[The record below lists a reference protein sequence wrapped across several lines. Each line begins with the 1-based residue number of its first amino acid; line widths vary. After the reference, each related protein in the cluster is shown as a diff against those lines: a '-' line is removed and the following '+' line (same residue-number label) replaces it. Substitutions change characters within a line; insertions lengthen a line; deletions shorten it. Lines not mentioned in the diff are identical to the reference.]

1 MYLAEP
7 GRTAQTGPVD
17 RTELAGFLRSRRERI
32 APADVGLPA
41 GRRRRTPGLRREEV
55 ARLAF
60 ISVEYYTR
68 LEQARGPNPSNEVLA
83 GLTRALRL
91 SDVER
96 DHLHEL
102 AGAPRPARG
111 PSREVRQTILDLLD
125 RLPQT
130 AGIVFSATYEVLAW
144 NPLAAALLEDFS
156 ALSREERSLPRRV
169 FLAHGRGR
177 LYGLVEAEAF
187 ARAMANR
194 LRVTAAKYPDDP
206 EVRTLVADLLAGSE
220 RFAALWAS
228 HDVVAEST
236 FSKTFEHPVVG
247 TVPVDCDVLGISDRD
262 QEVVLYT
269 AAPGSP
275 GEEAL
280 RLLSVLGTQR
290 IG

>member
-1 MYLAEP
+1 M
-7 GRTAQTGPVD
+7 D

-32 APADVGLPA
+32 APEDVGLPA

-130 AGIVFSATYEVLAW
+130 AGIVLSATYEVLAW

-169 FLAHGRGR
+169 FLPRGRDR

-228 HDVVAEST
+228 HDVVAAST

-247 TVPVDCDVLGISDRD
+247 TVCVDCDVLGISDRD

>member
-1 MYLAEP
+1 M
-7 GRTAQTGPVD
+7 
-17 RTELAGFLRSRRERI
+17 
-32 APADVGLPA
+32 
-41 GRRRRTPGLRREEV
+41 
-55 ARLAF
+55 
-60 ISVEYYTR
+60 
-68 LEQARGPNPSNEVLA
+68 
-83 GLTRALRL
+83 
-91 SDVER
+91 
-96 DHLHEL
+96 
-102 AGAPRPARG
+102 
-111 PSREVRQTILDLLD
+111 
-125 RLPQT
+125 
-130 AGIVFSATYEVLAW
+130 FSATYEVLAW

-247 TVPVDCDVLGISDRD
+247 TVTVDCDVLGISDRD